1 MGSLRGL
8 SARIFD
14 LNARRSP
21 LIWLATSFVVLV
33 CVSLIAVQSWVTW
46 RAREIQLRESTAAAA
61 NLAQAVAQHAYDT
74 IKEADTVLVGLV
86 ERMEADGA
94 AAPQTERLHTF
105 ARNRVLELPQLRGIF
120 IFAPDGSCL
129 LDSPNLMLKNQ
140 NNAEREYFIYHRTH
154 ADRGVHI
161 GPPIRSKSSGAWI
174 ITVSRRVTL
183 PDGGFGGVVLAT
195 LKMEYFKTFYERFDI
210 GRSGAIFIA
219 LDNGVMLLR
228 RPFEPKA
235 LGRNIAALPLFSR
248 YLPLGPV
255 GTAVIA
261 SGQDGVTRINSY
273 RRLEQYPLVVSAA
286 LSREEAL
293 AQWRADAYLQGAAV
307 ALLALALALLG
318 SRLIRQIDLRIEAE
332 AELLRARNALEALNQ
347 TLEKLAM
354 QDGLTGLANRRQFDL
369 SLQAEFSRAMRDASS
384 LALIMI
390 DVDCFKQYNDIYGH
404 AAGDECL
411 RAIGAAVAQAKRRP
425 GDVTARYG
433 GEEMVVLLPE
443 TDVAGAL
450 LVAENIRKAIQ
461 KLALKHPGNAAG
473 LVTVSAGVNAFAP
486 VRHHNRPIELVESAD
501 RALYMAKAGGRNR
514 VCSQAG
520 PPAARL
526 APLAAQR

>member
-1 MGSLRGL
+1 MGSLRGF
-8 SARIFD
+8 SARMFD
-14 LNARRSP
+14 LKLRRSP
-21 LIWLATSFVVLV
+21 IIWLATSFVVLV
-33 CVSLIAVQSWVTW
+33 CVSLLGVQSWVTW
-46 RAREIQLRESTAAAA
+46 RAREIQLRDSTAAAA

-94 AAPQTERLHTF
+94 AAPHAERLRTVL
-105 ARNRVLELPQLRGIF
+105 RQGVLELPQLRAIF
-120 IFAPDGSCL
+120 IFAPDGAWL
-129 LDSPNLMLKNQ
+129 LNSQDLQLKSQ
-140 NNAEREYFIYHRTH
+140 NNAEREYFAYHRTH
-154 ADRGVHI
+154 AERGAHI
-161 GPPIRSKSSGAWI
+161 GPPIRSKSSGEWI
-174 ITVSRRVTL
+174 ITVSRRINL

-195 LKMEYFKTFYERFDI
+195 LKMEYFKAFYDRFDI

-228 RPFEPKA
+228 RPFEPQA

-248 YLPLGPV
+248 YLPRGPV
-255 GTAVIA
+255 GTAVIT

-286 LSREEAL
+286 LSRDEVL
-293 AQWRADAYLQGAAV
+293 AQWRADAYLQGGAV

-318 SRLIRQIDLRIEAE
+318 ARLIGQIDMRIEAE
-332 AELLRARNALEALNQ
+332 AELLRARSALEALNQ

-369 SLQAEFSRAMRDASS
+369 SLQAEFSRAMRDASA

-411 RAIGAAVAQAKRRP
+411 RAIGAAVAEGRRRP

-443 TDVAGAL
+443 TDVAGAM
-450 LVAENIRKAIQ
+450 LVAEKIRKAIQ
-461 KLALKHPGNAAG
+461 KLALKHPGNATG

-486 VRHHNRPIELVESAD
+486 VRHDDRAIELVESAD
-501 RALYMAKAGGRNR
+501 QALYMAKAGGRNR
-514 VCSQAG
+514 VCSQGG
-520 PPAARL
+520 PRLARL

>member
-1 MGSLRGL
+1 M
-8 SARIFD
+8 
-14 LNARRSP
+14 RRAP
-21 LIWLATSFVVLV
+21 IIWLATSFVVLV
-33 CVSLIAVQSWVTW
+33 CVSLIGVQSWVTW
-46 RAREIQLRESTAAAA
+46 RAREIQLRESTAAAS

-74 IKEADTVLVGLV
+74 IKETDTVLVGLV
-86 ERMEADGA
+86 ERLEVDGA
-94 AAPQTERLHTF
+94 AAPQSERL
-105 ARNRVLELPQLRGIF
+105 RMLLRQRVAELPQLHGIF
-120 IFAPDGSCL
+120 VYAADGSWL
-129 LDSPNLMLKNQ
+129 VNSQDVMLKNQ
-140 NNAEREYFIYHRTH
+140 NNAEREYFVYHRTH
-154 ADRGVHI
+154 ADRGAHI
-161 GPPIRSKSSGAWI
+161 GPPIRSKSTGAWI

-183 PDGGFGGVVLAT
+183 PGGGFGGVVLAS
-195 LKMEYFKTFYERFDI
+195 LDMGYFKKFYERFDI
-210 GRSGAIFIA
+210 GRAGAIFIA
-219 LDNGVMLLR
+219 LDPGIVLLR
-228 RPFEPKA
+228 RPFDPKA
-235 LGRNIAALPLFSR
+235 LGRNISALPLYSR

-255 GTAVIA
+255 GTAVIT

-286 LSREEAL
+286 LSRDEVL
-293 AQWRADAYLQGAAV
+293 AQWRADAYLQGGAV

-332 AELLRARNALEALNQ
+332 AELVRARNALEALNQ

-369 SLQAEFSRAMRDASS
+369 SLQAEFSRAMRNASS

-390 DVDCFKQYNDIYGH
+390 DVDCFKQYHDIYGH

-411 RAIGAAVAQAKRRP
+411 RAIGRAVAEGKHRP

-443 TDVAGAL
+443 TDVAGAM

-461 KLALKHPGNAAG
+461 KLALTHPGNPTG

-486 VRHHNRPIELVESAD
+486 VRHDNLPIELVETAD
-501 RALYMAKAGGRNR
+501 QALYVAKAGGRNR

-520 PPAARL
+520 MAAARL